1 MLETG
6 VLISKSNE
14 PIYWH
19 LPSGRSSGYL
29 PDTPELWS
37 VIWDNRENVLGF
49 AHTHPGTGIPGPSYE
64 DVTTFAAIEA
74 GLGKRLIWWI
84 SSDNEL
90 IKLEHGGKD
99 KLSYNSELITLD
111 VKWLED
117 LRSKSYGQH

>member
-1 MLETG
+1 M
-6 VLISKSNE
+6 
-14 PIYWH
+14 
-19 LPSGRSSGYL
+19 

-84 SSDNEL
+84 SSDNEI

-99 KLSYNSELITLD
+99 KLSYNSELIILD